1 MFSSLSYIK
10 STTPKFKFTMKKVID
25 DLTKKYRPKSL
36 LLPQEIIFSPEL
48 VLTDIY
54 IRGLHVSETSYLML
68 NILFSRWRGRYIST
82 QEKNQTNCNRHSIK
96 SSNVWKVKHCSDST

>member
-1 MFSSLSYIK
+1 
-10 STTPKFKFTMKKVID
+10 MKKVID
-25 DLTKKYRPKSL
+25 DLTKKYRPKTL

-68 NILFSRWRGRYIST
+68 NILFSR
-82 QEKNQTNCNRHSIK
+82 
-96 SSNVWKVKHCSDST
+96 